1 MQRRQC
7 VLGAAAM
14 GLVSPVSPAWAA
26 RAAQADLP
34 ATAAAPAIT
43 VAGFSAAGIDGRLY
57 RLVDGTPRQRIVN
70 LWARWCAPC
79 RRELP
84 SLQRLAARLDAQR
97 VEMLT
102 IALDDEAFAL
112 REYARDI
119 GLTLPVLAVAQAALP
134 PALRPTSLPQTL
146 RLAPDGR
153 VLARVAGARE
163 WDAPG
168 VADMLWRATGAT
180 R

>member
-1 MQRRQC
+1 MQRRQF

-14 GLVSPVSPAWAA
+14 GVAPWAWPAGAVG
-26 RAAQADLP
+26 AAQADRP
-34 ATAAAPAIT
+34 ATAAVPAIT
-43 VAGFSAAGIDGRLY
+43 VAGFAAPGIDGRLY
-57 RLVDGTPRQRIVN
+57 RLVDGTSRQRIVN

-84 SLQRLAARLDAQR
+84 SLQRLASRLDAQR
-97 VEMLT
+97 IEMLT

-119 GLTLPVLAVAQAALP
+119 GLTLPVLAVARAALP
-134 PALRPTSLPQTL
+134 PALWPTSLPQTL
-146 RLAPDGR
+146 RLAPDGQ

-168 VADMLWRATGAT
+168 AADVLWRATSAA

>member
-1 MQRRQC
+1 MQRRRC
-7 VLGAAAM
+7 LMGAAAL
-14 GLVSPVSPAWAA
+14 GLASPAWPA
-26 RAAQADLP
+26 RAAP
-34 ATAAAPAIT
+34 AARPAAPDSTVAAFAAA
-43 VAGFSAAGIDGRLY
+43 GLDGRLY

-97 VEMLT
+97 FELLT

-119 GLTLPVLAVAQAALP
+119 GLTLPVLPVALAMLP

-146 RLAPDGR
+146 SLATDGR
-153 VLARVAGARE
+153 LLARVAGARE

-168 VADMLWRATGAT
+168 VADVLWRAGAGA

>member
-1 MQRRQC
+1 MNRRQGL
-7 VLGAAAM
+7 LGVAALTHATHGWPARAEPAAPSAAA
-14 GLVSPVSPAWAA
+14 AA
-26 RAAQADLP
+26 
-34 ATAAAPAIT
+34 TTI
-43 VAGFSAAGIDGRLY
+43 AGFAATGIDGRVY
-57 RLVDGTPRQRIVN
+57 RLVDGTPRQRVVN

-84 SLQRLAARLDAQR
+84 SLQRLSARLDAQR
-97 VEMLT
+97 VELLT
-102 IALDDEAFAL
+102 LALDDEAFAL

-119 GLTLPVLAVAQAALP
+119 GLTLPVLPVALASLP
-134 PALRPTSLPQTL
+134 AALRPSSLPQTL
-146 RLAPDGR
+146 RLGPDGR

-168 VADMLWRATGAT
+168 VADVLWRAGGAP

>member
-1 MQRRQC
+1 MHRRRM
-7 VLGAAAM
+7 VGASALGLMSPCLLVRAAESDRGGARAMAGDAAM
-14 GLVSPVSPAWAA
+14 AA
-26 RAAQADLP
+26 
-34 ATAAAPAIT
+34 
-43 VAGFSAAGIDGRLY
+43 FSVTGIDGRLY
-57 RLVDGTPRQRIVN
+57 RLVDGTSRERIVN

-84 SLQRLAARLDAQR
+84 SLQRLAAKLDAQR
-97 VEMLT
+97 FELLT
-102 IALDDEAFAL
+102 IALDDDGFAL

-119 GLTLPVLAVAQAALP
+119 GLTLPVLPVAQANLP
-134 PALRPTSLPQTL
+134 RALRPTGLPQTL

-168 VADMLWRATGAT
+168 AADVLWRTGGAAP
-180 R
+180 